1 MILGSDVLADWF
13 GAHIGDECHE
23 NSGKTVMRSTLSLK
37 DRFSRWL
44 PRLVLSPSLVAI
56 LVGVYLFIAW
66 TGWISLSSS
75 KMVPKYDFV
84 GLEQYVRL
92 WATPRWE
99 TAVVNLFLFTV
110 LFLTIT
116 IAIGLL
122 IAILLDQQIRAEGFL
137 RAVYLYPMA
146 LSFIVTGM
154 AWKWILNPDL
164 GVEKV
169 VNDLGWTGFVFDWIT
184 RPEYAIY
191 CVVIAAVWQSTGFA
205 MAIFLAG
212 LRGIDTSVIKAAQIE
227 GASLPRIYL
236 SIIVPMLRPAFLSV
250 IVLLSYISI
259 KSFDLV
265 LALTGAG
272 PGNATEMPS
281 TFMFSATFRRN
292 QMGVGAASAMMMLMT
307 VAAIIIPYLYSELKE
322 ARNEH

>member
-1 MILGSDVLADWF
+1 
-13 GAHIGDECHE
+13 
-23 NSGKTVMRSTLSLK
+23 MRNTLTLK
-37 DRFSRWL
+37 DRLTHWL

-75 KMVPKYDFV
+75 KMVPQYDFV
-84 GLEQYVRL
+84 GLEQYIRL

-110 LFLTIT
+110 LFLAITIT
-116 IAIGLL
+116 IGLL
-122 IAILLDQQIRAEGFL
+122 IAILLDQQIRAEGLL
-137 RAVYLYPMA
+137 RAIYLYPMA
-146 LSFIVTGM
+146 LSFIVTGT

-191 CVVIAAVWQSTGFA
+191 CIVIAAVWQSTGFA

-212 LRGIDTSVIKAAQIE
+212 LRGIDTSIIKAAQIE
-227 GASLPRIYL
+227 GASLPRIYIN
-236 SIIVPMLRPAFLSV
+236 IIVPMLRPAFLSV

-265 LALTGAG
+265 LALTGGG

-281 TFMFSATFRRN
+281 TFMFAATFRRN
-292 QMGVGAASAMMMLMT
+292 QMGVGAASAIMMLMT
-307 VAAIIIPYLYSELKE
+307 VAAIIVPYLYSELKE